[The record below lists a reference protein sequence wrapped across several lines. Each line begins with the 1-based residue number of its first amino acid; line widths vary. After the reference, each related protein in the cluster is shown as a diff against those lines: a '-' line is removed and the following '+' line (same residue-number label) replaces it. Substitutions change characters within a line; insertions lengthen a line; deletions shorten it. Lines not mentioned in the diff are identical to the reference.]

1 MIQLLD
7 VCKDVLKTHKRKT
20 KAKFA
25 FLIKNYLSPNKWVVT
40 KIIQGLNPNSY

>member
-7 VCKDVLKTHKRKT
+7 VCKDVLKTHKKKT

-25 FLIKNYLSPNKWVVT
+25 FLIKNYLSPNRKMGGY
-40 KIIQGLNPNSY
+40 KNYSRIKP